1 MRCASVWWAQIL
13 PTEAWSAERQGVY
26 AEAMTVYQAIGHRVA
41 ELRRGRGWTQE
52 HLAERARKSAPY
64 VARIEAGSR
73 RPTIEV
79 LAALAKA
86 LDVPLWRLFTSGR
99 ATLAEREWT
108 EAGSELAK
116 VAQQLDAPSL
126 RLLAEV
132 ARRMVR

>member
-1 MRCASVWWAQIL
+1 
-13 PTEAWSAERQGVY
+13 
-26 AEAMTVYQAIGHRVA
+26 MTVYQAIGHRLS

-52 HLAERARKSAPY
+52 QLAERARTSAPY
-64 VARIEAGSR
+64 VARIEGGGR
-73 RPTIEV
+73 RPTVEV

-116 VAQQLDAPSL
+116 LAPQLDAASL
-126 RLLAEV
+126 RALVEV